1 MSIELGTV
9 VPGIGASARH
19 RGGQFMDA
27 DIAKAIHER
36 RRLRF
41 FYDGG
46 ARVVE
51 PYVYG
56 ACETHELL
64 RAYQVSG
71 YSRSRASG
79 WKLFRVEEI
88 VDIALLDER
97 FEEPHTDYMRND
109 PCMEVVYAEV

>member
-1 MSIELGTV
+1 MGPEI
-9 VPGIGASARH
+9 I
-19 RGGQFMDA
+19 
-27 DIAKAIHER
+27 KAIQEQKLL
-36 RRLRF
+36 RLS
-41 FYDGG
+41 YDGG
-46 ARVVE
+46 TRLVE

-71 YSRSRASG
+71 HSASRATG

-88 VDIALLDER
+88 TDLAILDQR
-97 FEEPHTDYMRND
+97 FAEPRHGYMRND

>member
-1 MSIELGTV
+1 MPVARRRHLISVQEPKVELT
-9 VPGIGASARH
+9 
-19 RGGQFMDA
+19 MDPE
-27 DIAKAIHER
+27 IAKAIHER
-36 RRLRF
+36 KLLRLS
-41 FYDGG
+41 YGGG

-71 YSRSRASG
+71 YSSSRATG

-88 VDIALLDER
+88 TDLLVLDKR
-97 FEEPHTDYMRND
+97 FGEPRDGYMRND

>member
-1 MSIELGTV
+1 
-9 VPGIGASARH
+9 
-19 RGGQFMDA
+19 MDPE
-27 DIAKAIHER
+27 IAKAIHER
-36 RRLRF
+36 KLLRF
-41 FYDGG
+41 SYDGG
-46 ARVVE
+46 LRMVE

-71 YSRSRASG
+71 HSRSRPTG

-88 VDIALLDER
+88 NDIVVLDQR
-97 FEEPHTDYMRND
+97 FGEPHAGYMRND

>member
-1 MSIELGTV
+1 MQREIC
-9 VPGIGASARH
+9 SAIKNH
-19 RGGQFMDA
+19 RLLSFS
-27 DIAKAIHER
+27 
-36 RRLRF
+36 
-41 FYDGG
+41 YDGG

-71 YSRSRASG
+71 FSLSRQCG

-88 VDIALLDER
+88 ADVTLLDET
-97 FEEPHTDYMRND
+97 FAAPHEGYMRND
-109 PCMEVVYAEV
+109 PCMEIVYCEV